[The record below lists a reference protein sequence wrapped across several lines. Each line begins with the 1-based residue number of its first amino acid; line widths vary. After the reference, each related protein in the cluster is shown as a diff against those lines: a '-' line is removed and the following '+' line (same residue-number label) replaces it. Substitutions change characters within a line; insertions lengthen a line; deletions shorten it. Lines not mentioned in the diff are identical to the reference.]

1 MMEILKL
8 WKDNFASQSSN
19 IEASTGNNLLLV
31 ETSGGNFLVDL
42 SHCLCCT
49 NFEGILKAPIKIPV
63 LMSQPS
69 LVTLC
74 LPTCHGFQQTMS
86 PLMWGMSRHGPTYHM
101 TLSLTPGLSDP
112 MYTLLF
118 TPLVPISPQHPRYDN
133 ITYWLRDS
141 PCSWISAARVRSSI
155 IFSAFQSMSSCI
167 ITCWG
172 N

>member
-1 MMEILKL
+1 M
-8 WKDNFASQSSN
+8 
-19 IEASTGNNLLLV
+19 
-31 ETSGGNFLVDL
+31 DL

-101 TLSLTPGLSDP
+101 TLSLTPGLSGP

-141 PCSWISAARVRSSI
+141 PCSWISTARVRSSI
-155 IFSAFQSMSSCI
+155 IFSAFQSMGSCI
-167 ITCWG
+167 NLLGKLGIAIRTSIPHLSLLFVPKNYCQVNLINIVFCIDW
-172 N
+172 